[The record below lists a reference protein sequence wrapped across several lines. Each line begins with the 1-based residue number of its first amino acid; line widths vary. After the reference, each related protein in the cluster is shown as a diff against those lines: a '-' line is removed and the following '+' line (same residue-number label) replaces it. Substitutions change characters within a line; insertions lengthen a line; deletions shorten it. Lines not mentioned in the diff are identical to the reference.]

1 VAGDGY
7 VDTYTPSSGHNNAAQ
22 LDRAG
27 GCGLRWP
34 ATASDQTAVCMA
46 IAQPE
51 YPAQRNALV
60 DEGAFMR
67 ELSWKAK

>member
-1 VAGDGY
+1 M
-7 VDTYTPSSGHNNAAQ
+7 
-22 LDRAG
+22 
-27 GCGLRWP
+27 
-34 ATASDQTAVCMA
+34 ASDQAAVCMA

-51 YPAQRNALV
+51 YPGQRNALV

>member
-1 VAGDGY
+1 MA
-7 VDTYTPSSGHNNAAQ
+7 
-22 LDRAG
+22 
-27 GCGLRWP
+27 GLRSRIGVSNQ
-34 ATASDQTAVCMA
+34 AAFELLRQLRSDEGRPVCIA